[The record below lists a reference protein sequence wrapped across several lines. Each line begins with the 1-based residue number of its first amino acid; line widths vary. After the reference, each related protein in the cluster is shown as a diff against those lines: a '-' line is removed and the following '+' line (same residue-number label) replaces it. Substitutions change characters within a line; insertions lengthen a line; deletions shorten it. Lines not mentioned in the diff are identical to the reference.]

1 MEVRLQ
7 SSDGTTRSVQ
17 VQAMEPLL
25 LSSSSSAL
33 SMIENHPHQRHHR
46 YAPPSSTVGSTDTAT
61 VVPSSSAPPTVN
73 TANIPAAVQREKRNG
88 DPAREEYVNPRKRAR
103 STSPT
108 PPAIREQLA
117 AGNADRMWVAAAA
130 VGSRVAGG
138 RTTHSDGKT
147 LLVGPT
153 EYQGDDEGE
162 ESSESEEEE
171 DEEEEE
177 LPPGDRVAYIH
188 VGEGGEADL
197 EAQLKGN
204 LQLHTSSAA
213 TV

>member
-1 MEVRLQ
+1 M
-7 SSDGTTRSVQ
+7 
-17 VQAMEPLL
+17 
-25 LSSSSSAL
+25 
-33 SMIENHPHQRHHR
+33 
-46 YAPPSSTVGSTDTAT
+46 
-61 VVPSSSAPPTVN
+61 
-73 TANIPAAVQREKRNG
+73 
-88 DPAREEYVNPRKRAR
+88 NPRKRAR